1 MNNGLRR
8 RYNNCGL
15 FETPRGMSCGITAV
29 CAITGN
35 SPDEIITV
43 GSSDRAILKRVS
55 AISCR
60 VSTSKAIVACAITI
74 TRHFR
79 QTTFRLIGAE
89 TEENSIESGS
99 APWLGS

>member
-43 GSSDRAILKRVS
+43 GFIGSRDTETRFRDQLRTIEALGCALRDHNHTAFQANDFPIDR
-55 AISCR
+55 CW
-60 VSTSKAIVACAITI
+60 
-74 TRHFR
+74 
-79 QTTFRLIGAE
+79 
-89 TEENSIESGS
+89 TESRIE
-99 APWLGS
+99 